1 MALSKLRMNMPVM
14 QEVEITT
21 ADSLS
26 HEFECLSV
34 TAFKDHQNTNSY
46 AKHKALG
53 KFYENV
59 SEFKDRLNEYMI
71 GMGYMSK
78 VSSEPVDADEDT
90 VEEAMEVLRM
100 IKEFAMMQNDEAIKN
115 MTGEFMEMIGSLKY
129 FLRFP

>member
-1 MALSKLRMNMPVM
+1 MALSKLRMTMM
-14 QEVEITT
+14 QPIEEAVT
-21 ADSLS
+21 AESLS
-26 HEFECLSV
+26 HEFECLTV

-53 KFYENV
+53 KFYDNV
-59 SEFKDRLNEYMI
+59 GDFKDRLNEYMI

-78 VSSEPVDADEDT
+78 VSSEPVDLKEDT
-90 VEEAMEVLRM
+90 IEEAMEILSM
-100 IKEFAMMQNDEAIKN
+100 IKEFGFMQGDEAIKN